1 MKRVTMQD
9 VADRAK
15 VSKAAVSLAFNDSS
29 RLSEATLKHI
39 LAVAEEMGYSQNPA
53 ARMLRTRRT
62 NSLGLLLPQQLD
74 KVLENPYYTQFLQ
87 GIGVTCN
94 QEGFTLLL
102 APPLRGSM
110 LKSIPYAAVDGFI
123 VSGLEYD
130 RGEVSA
136 LRQRSIPFVLVDSEH
151 HDGVPSVEIDDS
163 EGMDSL
169 VRHLLSL
176 GHRRIAFLAL
186 ETGVEGGYG
195 NWRGPVLRRIQGA
208 MSALASADLTLESP
222 GISVLEVACT
232 RAGGVRGFEQVWASA
247 EKPTAVVAFSDIV
260 ALGVLDAAR
269 DAGVSVPGELSV
281 TGFDDLAEAQWSRP
295 ALTTVRQP
303 IESKGRLAAEFLV
316 ESIAGSTS
324 RPHKQRLHTTLLV
337 RDSTAPPA
345 TPS

>member
-1 MKRVTMQD
+1 
-9 VADRAK
+9 
-15 VSKAAVSLAFNDSS
+15 
-29 RLSEATLKHI
+29 
-39 LAVAEEMGYSQNPA
+39 
-53 ARMLRTRRT
+53 
-62 NSLGLLLPQQLD
+62 
-74 KVLENPYYTQFLQ
+74 
-87 GIGVTCN
+87 
-94 QEGFTLLL
+94 
-102 APPLRGSM
+102 
-110 LKSIPYAAVDGFI
+110 
-123 VSGLEYD
+123 
-130 RGEVSA
+130 
-136 LRQRSIPFVLVDSEH
+136 
-151 HDGVPSVEIDDS
+151 
-163 EGMDSL
+163 
-169 VRHLLSL
+169 
-176 GHRRIAFLAL
+176 
-186 ETGVEGGYG
+186 
-195 NWRGPVLRRIQGA
+195 

-247 EKPTAVVAFSDIV
+247 EKPTAIVAFSDIV

>member
-1 MKRVTMQD
+1 
-9 VADRAK
+9 
-15 VSKAAVSLAFNDSS
+15 
-29 RLSEATLKHI
+29 
-39 LAVAEEMGYSQNPA
+39 
-53 ARMLRTRRT
+53 
-62 NSLGLLLPQQLD
+62 
-74 KVLENPYYTQFLQ
+74 
-87 GIGVTCN
+87 
-94 QEGFTLLL
+94 
-102 APPLRGSM
+102 
-110 LKSIPYAAVDGFI
+110 
-123 VSGLEYD
+123 
-130 RGEVSA
+130 
-136 LRQRSIPFVLVDSEH
+136 VLVDSEH

-222 GISVLEVACT
+222 GISVLGVAGT

-295 ALTTVRQP
+295 AL
-303 IESKGRLAAEFLV
+303 
-316 ESIAGSTS
+316 
-324 RPHKQRLHTTLLV
+324 
-337 RDSTAPPA
+337 
-345 TPS
+345 